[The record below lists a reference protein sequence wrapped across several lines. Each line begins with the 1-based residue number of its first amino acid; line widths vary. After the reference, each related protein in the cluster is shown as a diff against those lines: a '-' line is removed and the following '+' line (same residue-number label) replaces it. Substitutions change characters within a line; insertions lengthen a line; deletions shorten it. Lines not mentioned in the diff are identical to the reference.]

1 MEEAKPSKELRTLYS
16 KNGKEEAEEERTRA
30 LEAVSD
36 SSEDERECDQE
47 NPDDFDYEKDKQKKR
62 QAERESLWKE
72 RSQTATSQVFGNKV
86 RGNFLHKILIGHGF
100 IGPLNSERNCFTKRR
115 ASTS

>member
-47 NPDDFDYEKDKQKKR
+47 NPDDFDYEKDKQKKDK
-62 QAERESLWKE
+62 QKES
-72 RSQTATSQVFGNKV
+72 RFGKSDPKQQLV
-86 RGNFLHKILIGHGF
+86 KYLETK
-100 IGPLNSERNCFTKRR
+100 SEVIFCIKF
-115 ASTS
+115 